1 MFRGNRTF
9 MKTALIVLTF
19 SLAASSLFGQAHI
32 VKQRA
37 RELSDQNNARQGV
50 TPAAPG
56 SPGQSAPTPAPPA
69 GPPQPMV
76 ASPEVLR
83 QYDVSTLKVDIA
95 AVKPGAAIEA
105 GQTEQLTKNLTTAA
119 RGTAKPSAKALAQ
132 LSQGLGAALV
142 QARLTEPNQ
151 AQLAEDLVSL
161 LNCGGVSAAD
171 TQARITSVQATLQRG
186 GVERKLAVAVA
197 NDLKVIT
204 GEIQKPNH

>member
-1 MFRGNRTF
+1 
-9 MKTALIVLTF
+9 MKTTLIVLML
-19 SLAASSLFGQAHI
+19 SLAANSLLGQAHI

-37 RELSDQNNARQGV
+37 RELSDQNNARQGIPP
-50 TPAAPG
+50 TAPG
-56 SPGQSAPTPAPPA
+56 TPGRPAPTPAPPA

-83 QYDVSTLKVDIA
+83 QYDVSTVKGDIA
-95 AVKPGAAIEA
+95 AVKTGTAIEA
-105 GQTEQLTKNLTTAA
+105 GQTDQLTKNLTTAA

-132 LSQGLGAALV
+132 LSQDLGAALS

-151 AQLAEDLVSL
+151 AQLAEDVVSL

-171 TQARITSVQATLQRG
+171 TQAKITSVQATLQRG

-197 NDLKVIT
+197 NDFKVIS
-204 GEIQKPNH
+204 GEIQKSKL